1 MAKIE
6 NPASQIESA
15 LSNGNF
21 GLALILADK
30 LVATSKRS
38 LLGWVSRARANLGL
52 GKICDADE
60 DLDVAIRLA
69 PDDAQSILLRGM
81 VDQRLGRIDRAVD
94 RLRKLAA
101 SHSPYAIEASVMFA
115 ETLYFSHRRDEFKK
129 FVEAGGVWSNDP
141 RRALMI
147 ARVRAVADP
156 TGALDDVLAITK
168 STSSVVLRRV
178 AGFDAVQMLDKAG
191 RYREAFDLA
200 DHLHSTTTPPFD
212 VDGMIDSV
220 REQRELLKKG
230 RAWCAPRVEPVDGV
244 AMVVGLPRCGTTLLE
259 QMLDS
264 HSKISGIG
272 EYDGVEVMGT
282 GIISTGIPM
291 RNLGMLPR
299 EAGEAL
305 QRGYLRGATRLRR
318 DGAQWVFDKNLRAW
332 KWLPVV
338 AAILPGAVCFYVARD
353 PRDMAIS
360 TFLSFFHPIS
370 DGWTGKINSLRRVID
385 AERSILPEAL
395 ETLGISHESIVYE
408 NLVADPAGHAKRCLD
423 RLGLETQASV
433 LKPQENQ
440 RAVFTLSHEQVRRPI
455 NNTSI
460 GRWENYAWAFD
471 SAWDSL
477 AAAHDARRKGSV

>member
-1 MAKIE
+1 VPPTE
-6 NPASQIESA
+6 NPATQIESA
-15 LSNGNF
+15 LANGNF
-21 GLALILADK
+21 GLALRISGK

-52 GKICDADE
+52 GRICDADE

-69 PDDAQSILLRGM
+69 PDDAQANLLRGM

-101 SHSPYAIEASVMFA
+101 SKSPYAIEASVMFA
-115 ETLYFSHRRDEFKK
+115 ETLYFSHRRDEFRK
-129 FVEAGGVWSNDP
+129 FVEAGGAWTNDARGP
-141 RRALMI
+141 LMT

-156 TGALDDVLAITK
+156 SGALEDLLAITRG
-168 STSSVVLRRV
+168 TSSVVLRRV

-200 DHLHSTTTPPFD
+200 AHLHSTTTPPFD
-212 VDGMIDSV
+212 VDGLRETV
-220 REQRELLKKG
+220 REQRELLKQG
-230 RAWCAPRVEPVDGV
+230 RAWCAPRVESVAGV

-259 QMLDS
+259 QMLDG

-272 EYDGVEVMGT
+272 EYDGVEIMGT
-282 GIISTGIPM
+282 GIVSTGIPM
-291 RNLGMLPR
+291 RNLSMLPR

-305 QRGYLRGATRLRR
+305 QSAYLRGAMRLRR

-338 AAILPGAVCFYVARD
+338 AAILPGAVCFHVARD

-360 TFLSFFHPIS
+360 TFLSFFNPIT
-370 DGWTGKINSLRRVID
+370 DGWTGKIDSLRSVIE
-385 AERSILPEAL
+385 AERSILPNAL
-395 ETLGISHESIVYE
+395 ETLGIPHESIVYE
-408 NLVADPAGHAKRCLD
+408 NLVADPTGHAKRCLD
-423 RLGLETQASV
+423 RLGLEAQASV
-433 LKPQENQ
+433 LQPELNM
-440 RAVFTLSHEQVRRPI
+440 RTVFTLSHEQVRKPI
-455 NNTSI
+455 NNSSI

-471 SAWDSL
+471 GAWDSL
-477 AAAHDARRKGSV
+477 AAVHDARRGR